1 MALGT
6 NQETGNEYRQG
17 QDRVRQGGKRPV
29 PGRPKPFRGLR
40 KWLDG
45 WRVTAHKNRKNC
57 CEPYQVVAYEF
68 EPFAE
73 GEDEITICTWADS
86 ERRGW
91 KRLRSP
97 AEAKQDLKKVLSAR
111 YL

>member
-1 MALGT
+1 MS
-6 NQETGNEYRQG
+6 TGK
-17 QDRVRQGGKRPV
+17 VKIAFGKV
-29 PGRPKPFRGLR
+29 EKGRYPEDPNHFAVYANGSMV
-40 KWLDG
+40 G
-45 WRVTAHKNRKNC
+45 EVTAHKNRKNC